1 MRYIIVNPKTLLDMF
16 RLYFSEEIAGQHSL
30 TG

>member
-1 MRYIIVNPKTLLDMF
+1 MRPIIVNPQKLLNMF
-16 RLYFSEEIAGQHSL
+16 RLYFSEEIAGQHAL